1 MGMAQKQVDEAELMN
16 RAILM
21 YRECYAILSKAR
33 RALMNGE
40 YAKAIQILKR
50 LKEVVEDWT

>member
-1 MGMAQKQVDEAELMN
+1 MTQKQVDEAELMN

-21 YRECYAILSKAR
+21 YRECNTILNKAR
-33 RALMNGE
+33 HAIMNGE

-50 LKEVVEDWT
+50 LKEVIEDWT